1 MNSSNEKKM
10 KEILA
15 KVLLVEK
22 TRINDRVS
30 RKDVKEWDSMAHLM
44 LVSEIE
50 SEFGVMMSDDDITEI
65 KTVGDIKRVLRKLNV
80 DI

>member
-1 MNSSNEKKM
+1 MNSSTEEKL

-15 KVLLVEK
+15 KVLLVDRTK
-22 TRINDRVS
+22 INDRMS
-30 RKDVKEWDSMAHLM
+30 RKGVEEWDSMAHLM

-65 KTVGDIKRVLRKLNV
+65 KTVGDIKRVLRKLDV
-80 DI
+80 AI

>member
-1 MNSSNEKKM
+1 MNNSNEKKL

-22 TRINDRVS
+22 TRINDGMS

-50 SEFGVMMSDDDITEI
+50 SEFGVMISDDDITEI
-65 KTVGDIKRVLRKLNV
+65 KTVSDIKRVLRKLDV

>member
-1 MNSSNEKKM
+1 MNSSTEEKL

-15 KVLLVEK
+15 KVLLVDRTK
-22 TRINDRVS
+22 INDRMS
-30 RKDVKEWDSMAHLM
+30 RKDVEEWDSMAHLM

-65 KTVGDIKRVLRKLNV
+65 KTVGDIKRVLRKLDV
-80 DI
+80 TI

>member
-1 MNSSNEKKM
+1 MNSSTEEKL

-15 KVLLVEK
+15 KVLLVDGTK
-22 TRINDRVS
+22 INDRVS
-30 RKDVKEWDSMAHLM
+30 RKDVEEWDSMAHLM

-65 KTVGDIKRVLRKLNV
+65 KTVGDIKRVLRKLDV
-80 DI
+80 AI

>member
-1 MNSSNEKKM
+1 MNSSNEEKL

-15 KVLLVEK
+15 KVLLVDK
-22 TRINDRVS
+22 TKINDRMS
-30 RKDVKEWDSMAHLM
+30 RKGVEEWDSMAHLM

-65 KTVGDIKRVLRKLNV
+65 KTVGDIKRVLRKLDV
-80 DI
+80 AI

>member
-1 MNSSNEKKM
+1 MNNSNEKKL

-15 KVLLVEK
+15 KVLLVKK
-22 TRINDRVS
+22 TRINDGMS

-65 KTVGDIKRVLRKLNV
+65 KTVGDMKRVLRKLDV

>member
-1 MNSSNEKKM
+1 MEEKL

-15 KVLLVEK
+15 KVLLVDRTK
-22 TRINDRVS
+22 INDTMS
-30 RKDVKEWDSMAHLM
+30 RKDVEEWDSMAHLM

-50 SEFGVMMSDDDITEI
+50 SEFGVMMNDDDITEI

-80 DI
+80 PI

>member
-1 MNSSNEKKM
+1 MSNSAEKKL

-15 KVLLVEK
+15 KVLLVDTTK
-22 TRINDRVS
+22 INDQMS

-50 SEFGVMMSDDDITEI
+50 SKFGVMMDDDDITEI
-65 KTVGDIKRVLRKLNV
+65 KTVGDIKRVLRKLDV
-80 DI
+80 TI

>member
-1 MNSSNEKKM
+1 MNSPTEEKL

-15 KVLLVEK
+15 KVLLVDRTK
-22 TRINDRVS
+22 INDRMS
-30 RKDVKEWDSMAHLM
+30 RKGVEEWDSMAHLM

-65 KTVGDIKRVLRKLNV
+65 KTVGDIKRVLRKLDV
-80 DI
+80 AI

>member
-1 MNSSNEKKM
+1 MNSSTEEKL

-15 KVLLVEK
+15 KVLLV
-22 TRINDRVS
+22 DRTKIIDRMS
-30 RKDVKEWDSMAHLM
+30 RKDVEEWDSMAHLM

-65 KTVGDIKRVLRKLNV
+65 KTVGDIKRVLRKLDV
-80 DI
+80 AI

>member
-1 MNSSNEKKM
+1 MNSSNEKKL

-15 KVLLVEK
+15 KVLLVDRTK
-22 TRINDRVS
+22 INDGMS

-50 SEFGVMMSDDDITEI
+50 SEFGIMMDDDDITEI
-65 KTVGDIKRVLRKLNV
+65 KTVGDIKRVLRKLDV

>member
-1 MNSSNEKKM
+1 MNSSKEEKL

-15 KVLLVEK
+15 KVLLVDRTK
-22 TRINDRVS
+22 INDRMS

-50 SEFGVMMSDDDITEI
+50 SEFEVMMSDDDITEI
-65 KTVGDIKRVLRKLNV
+65 KTVGDIKRVLRKLDV
-80 DI
+80 GI